1 MDVRAIPTLTVLHT
15 DQPDTVVVEFTA
27 RGRTVAT
34 DEPYQLDY
42 ITVLTTHQ
50 GLITRYRDYWNPL
63 AVASAA
69 EHAPRTA
76 RLAAL
81 AGHPMTGV
89 LITGGT
95 GKTGSVLAELL
106 RGSGVP
112 VRVASRVPPADAP
125 DAVRFD
131 WSDPATH
138 PAALHG
144 MDRVYLVPPVD
155 TTDPMPLVEPFLVEA
170 ERLGV
175 RRVVL
180 LGSAIVLPGA
190 DGALEL
196 AARVR
201 ARPGWVVLRPSGFM
215 QNFLAP
221 HPLGERIRRR
231 GEIRTAAGSGR
242 VGWIDA
248 RDIAAVA
255 AVLLTEPGGHQ
266 DDRRDYLLTG
276 PKALNYQDAAQ
287 AITLRTGLADPGRA
301 RRGRRAGGRLPRV
314 RHAGRLRDRPR
325 RRRRRASAPAGTTRS
340 APRCWT

>member
-1 MDVRAIPTLTVLHT
+1 
-15 DQPDTVVVEFTA
+15 
-27 RGRTVAT
+27 
-34 DEPYQLDY
+34 
-42 ITVLTTHQ
+42 
-50 GLITRYRDYWNPL
+50 
-63 AVASAA
+63 
-69 EHAPRTA
+69 
-76 RLAAL
+76 
-81 AGHPMTGV
+81 MTGV

-95 GKTGSVLAELL
+95 GKTGSVLAKLL

-221 HPLGERIRRR
+221 TRW
-231 GEIRTAAGSGR
+231 ASGSG
-242 VGWIDA
+242 DA
-248 RDIAAVA
+248 V
-255 AVLLTEPGGHQ
+255 
-266 DDRRDYLLTG
+266 
-276 PKALNYQDAAQ
+276 
-287 AITLRTGLADPGRA
+287 
-301 RRGRRAGGRLPRV
+301 
-314 RHAGRLRDRPR
+314 
-325 RRRRRASAPAGTTRS
+325 RS
-340 APRCWT
+340 APLPEAAGWAGSTLATSRRSPPCC

>member
-1 MDVRAIPTLTVLHT
+1 
-15 DQPDTVVVEFTA
+15 
-27 RGRTVAT
+27 
-34 DEPYQLDY
+34 
-42 ITVLTTHQ
+42 
-50 GLITRYRDYWNPL
+50 
-63 AVASAA
+63 
-69 EHAPRTA
+69 
-76 RLAAL
+76 
-81 AGHPMTGV
+81 MTGV

-144 MDRVYLVPPVD
+144 MDGSIWCLRWTPRIRCRWSNRSWSRLNASAYAEWCSSAPPSCCRVPTARWNWPRGCG
-155 TTDPMPLVEPFLVEA
+155 PA
-170 ERLGV
+170 RL
-175 RRVVL
+175 
-180 LGSAIVLPGA
+180 
-190 DGALEL
+190 
-196 AARVR
+196 
-201 ARPGWVVLRPSGFM
+201 VVLRPSGFM

-255 AVLLTEPGGHQ
+255 AVLLTEPGGHR

-287 AITLRTGLADPGRA
+287 AITLRTGRPIRVVPVGVAEQADA
-301 RRGRRAGGRLPRV
+301 Y
-314 RHAGRLRDRPR
+314 
-325 RRRRRASAPAGTTRS
+325 RASGMPDAFATALAAVDAGLRTGWDDQVSTAVLDLTGRPPRTFAEFVQDHALHWTDPRGTR
-340 APRCWT
+340 